1 MKSWE
6 DMIRRRFAHHAAP
19 GKPGEND
26 ALWKAIEGSLPTPVA
41 ASTSVTAL
49 GSRVTRWGIAAAIG
63 TVALAVWLWPASDAS
78 VNEADLA
85 KVPSATVEQPSQDAE
100 PSAPVEAKDTG
111 TSEAAPEFEGS
122 TSASEG
128 ANLALETQE
137 IQVEVTMDPVV
148 SSGGVEVQEREST
161 ASLGGAIEEDKPK
174 APSNQAVSEGD
185 GVAGEIAMRDAD
197 EGLPEEVEASDV
209 KSELVRTASMLSP
222 LMARGLL
229 LDMKA
234 GPFLLPMPDVL
245 EPQAPM
251 AVRVHG
257 GLTFSHF
264 RFRDDRPADLSGY
277 FHTDFSAGGGVALD
291 VQRWG
296 HAFSIGV
303 AWYDYVHRLEYL
315 EITVQE
321 HIEPEGVQ
329 SIEINAL
336 TGDTVAVN
344 LGEVLGT
351 AEQHRFIRS
360 YNRFN
365 AVVIPIEW
373 RQERSRGRWSAG
385 LGLGGQLVVRSGGHG
400 HSLSRQGTIEA
411 YADRDLPQARLNWTP
426 TARAYFGFQVE
437 PEWRLDVSFGAGVQR
452 FRSRR
457 SEGDN
462 FSEATPWDG
471 RLVTGQ
477 LQCGLTRFLA
487 YRSVRK
493 DRPAR

>member
-6 DMIRRRFAHHAAP
+6 DMIRRRFANHADS

-41 ASTSVTAL
+41 ASTSVTAW
-49 GSRVTRWGIAAAIG
+49 GSRATRWGIAAAIG

-85 KVPSATVEQPSQDAE
+85 KVPSATVAQPSKDAE

-111 TSEAAPEFEGS
+111 TLEAAPEFEGS
-122 TSASEG
+122 SSASEG
-128 ANLALETQE
+128 INLALETQE
-137 IQVEVTMDPVV
+137 VRVEVTMDPVV
-148 SSGGVEVQEREST
+148 GSGGVEVQEREST

-174 APSNQAVSEGD
+174 TPSNQAVSEGD

-197 EGLPEEVEASDV
+197 EGLPKEVEASDV

-222 LMARGLL
+222 LMAGGLQSA
-229 LDMKA
+229 MKA

-245 EPQAPM
+245 EPPAPM

-264 RFRDDRPADLSGY
+264 RFSDDRPADLSGY
-277 FHTDFSAGGGVALD
+277 FHTDYSAGGGVALD

-329 SIEINAL
+329 SIEVNAL

-365 AVVIPIEW
+365 AVVIPLEW

-385 LGLGGQLVVRSGGHG
+385 LGLGGQLLIRSGGHG
-400 HSLSRQGTIEA
+400 HNVDRDGLIEA
-411 YADRDLPQARLNWTP
+411 YADADLPKARLNWMP
-426 TARAYFGFQVE
+426 TARAYFGFQMV
-437 PEWRLDVSFGAGVQR
+437 PEWRLDVSMGAGIQR

-457 SEGDN
+457 GNEVGLVD
-462 FSEATPWDG
+462 APQWDG
-471 RLVTGQ
+471 RLSTGQ
-477 LQCGLTRFLA
+477 VQVGLTRFFA
-487 YRSVRK
+487 S
-493 DRPAR
+493 RPKTVLEHH

>member
-6 DMIRRRFAHHAAP
+6 DMIRRRFANHADP

-41 ASTSVTAL
+41 ASTSVTAW
-49 GSRVTRWGIAAAIG
+49 GSRATRWGIAAAIG
-63 TVALAVWLWPASDAS
+63 TVALAVWLWPGTDAS

-85 KVPSATVEQPSQDAE
+85 KVPSATVEQPSQDSE
-100 PSAPVEAKDTG
+100 PPAHIEAKDTG
-111 TSEAAPEFEGS
+111 TLEVAPEFEGS
-122 TSASEG
+122 SSASEG
-128 ANLALETQE
+128 ANLALENQE
-137 IQVEVTMDPVV
+137 IQVEVTMVPVV
-148 SSGGVEVQEREST
+148 GSGGVEVQEREST
-161 ASLGGAIEEDKPK
+161 ASLGGAIGEDKPK
-174 APSNQAVSEGD
+174 ALSNQVVSEGD

-197 EGLPEEVEASDV
+197 EGLPVEVEVSDV
-209 KSELVRTASMLSP
+209 KSEWVRTASMLSP
-222 LMARGLL
+222 LMAEGLQSA
-229 LDMKA
+229 MKA
-234 GPFLLPMPDVL
+234 GPFLLPMPAVL
-245 EPQAPM
+245 EPQVPM

-264 RFRDDRPADLSGY
+264 RFNDDRPADLSGY

-365 AVVIPIEW
+365 AVVIPLEW

-385 LGLGGQLVVRSGGHG
+385 LGLGGQLLVRSGGHG
-400 HSLSRQGTIEA
+400 HNVDRDGLIEA
-411 YADRDLPQARLNWTP
+411 YSDADLPKARLNWMP
-426 TARAYFGFQVE
+426 TARAYFGFQMV
-437 PEWRLDVSFGAGVQR
+437 PEWRLDVSMGAGIQR

-457 SEGDN
+457 INEVGLVD
-462 FSEATPWDG
+462 APQWDG
-471 RLVTGQ
+471 RLSTGQ
-477 LQCGLTRFLA
+477 LQVGLTRFFA
-487 YRSVRK
+487 S
-493 DRPAR
+493 RPKTVPEYN

>member
-1 MKSWE
+1 MKFWE
-6 DMIRRRFAHHAAP
+6 DMVRKRFANHAAP

-41 ASTSVTAL
+41 VSTSVTAW
-49 GSRVTRWGIAAAIG
+49 GSRATRLGIAAAIG
-63 TVALAVWLWPASDAS
+63 TVALAVWLWPASDVS
-78 VNEADLA
+78 VKEADLA
-85 KVPSATVEQPSQDAE
+85 KVPSSTVEQPSQDTG
-100 PSAPVEAKDTG
+100 PSVPVEAKDTG
-111 TSEAAPEFEGS
+111 TLEAAPEFEVS
-122 TSASEG
+122 SSASEG
-128 ANLALETQE
+128 INLAVEAE
-137 IQVEVTMDPVV
+137 EFQVEVTMDPVV
-148 SSGGVEVQEREST
+148 GSGGVEVQEREST

-197 EGLPEEVEASDV
+197 EGLPEEVEAFDV
-209 KSELVRTASMLSP
+209 KSELARTASMLSP
-222 LMARGLL
+222 LMAGGLQSA
-229 LDMKA
+229 MKA

-264 RFRDDRPADLSGY
+264 RFSDDRPADLSGY

-344 LGEVLGT
+344 LGQVQGI

-360 YNRFN
+360 HNRFN

-385 LGLGGQLVVRSGGHG
+385 LGLGGQLLVRSGGHG
-400 HSLSRQGTIEA
+400 HNVDRDGLIEA
-411 YADRDLPQARLNWTP
+411 YTDADLPKARLNWMP
-426 TARAYFGFQVE
+426 TARAYFGFQMV
-437 PEWRLDVSFGAGVQR
+437 PEWRLDVSMGAGIQR

-457 SEGDN
+457 GNEVGLVD
-462 FSEATPWDG
+462 APQWDG
-471 RLVTGQ
+471 RLSTGQ
-477 LQCGLTRFLA
+477 LQVGLTRFFA
-487 YRSVRK
+487 S
-493 DRPAR
+493 RPKAAPEHN

>member
-6 DMIRRRFAHHAAP
+6 DMIRRRLANHAAP

-41 ASTSVTAL
+41 ASNSVTAW
-49 GSRVTRWGIAAAIG
+49 GSRATRWGIAAAIG
-63 TVALAVWLWPASDAS
+63 TVALAVLLWPGSDAS

-85 KVPSATVEQPSQDAE
+85 KVPSATVEQPSQDSE
-100 PSAPVEAKDTG
+100 PPAHIEAKDTG
-111 TSEAAPEFEGS
+111 TLEAAPEFEGS
-122 TSASEG
+122 SSASEG
-128 ANLALETQE
+128 ANLALENQE
-137 IQVEVTMDPVV
+137 IQVEVTMVPVV
-148 SSGGVEVQEREST
+148 GSGGVEVQEREST
-161 ASLGGAIEEDKPK
+161 ASLGGAIGEDKPK

-222 LMARGLL
+222 LMAWGLQSATQ
-229 LDMKA
+229 A

-245 EPQAPM
+245 EPPAPM

-264 RFRDDRPADLSGY
+264 RFNDDRPADLSGH

-315 EITVQE
+315 EVTVQE

-329 SIEINAL
+329 SIEVNAL
-336 TGDTVAVN
+336 TGDTVAMN
-344 LGEVLGT
+344 LGEVQGI

-365 AVVIPIEW
+365 AVVIPLEW

-385 LGLGGQLVVRSGGHG
+385 LGLGGQLLVRSGGHG
-400 HSLSRQGTIEA
+400 HNVDRDGLIEA
-411 YADRDLPQARLNWTP
+411 YSDADLPKARLNWMP
-426 TARAYFGFQVE
+426 TARVYFGFQMV
-437 PEWRLDVSFGAGVQR
+437 PEWRLDVSMGAGVQR

-457 SEGDN
+457 GNEVGLVD
-462 FSEATPWDG
+462 APQWDG
-471 RLVTGQ
+471 RLSTGQ
-477 LQCGLTRFLA
+477 LQVGLTRFFA
-487 YRSVRK
+487 S
-493 DRPAR
+493 RPKTATEHH